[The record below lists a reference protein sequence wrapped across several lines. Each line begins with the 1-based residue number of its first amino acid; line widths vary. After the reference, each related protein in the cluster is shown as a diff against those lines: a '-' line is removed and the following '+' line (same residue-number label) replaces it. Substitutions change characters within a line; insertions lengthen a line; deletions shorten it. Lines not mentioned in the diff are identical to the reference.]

1 MDLNCHYQL
10 IRDKL
15 KYHESLKTLTL
26 GLRDKY
32 KEGFA
37 RVLYLERKL
46 KEAEENL
53 HSSLQQVDALKRGEK
68 KLI

>member
-53 HSSLQQVDALKRGEK
+53 HSSLQ
-68 KLI
+68 